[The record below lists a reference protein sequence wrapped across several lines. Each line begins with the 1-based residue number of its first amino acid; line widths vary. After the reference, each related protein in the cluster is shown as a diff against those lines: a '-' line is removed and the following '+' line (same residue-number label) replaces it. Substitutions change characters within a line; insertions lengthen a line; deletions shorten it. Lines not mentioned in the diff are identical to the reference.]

1 MNAFFEK
8 KLYLFIFSIFFISA
22 SLFGSHEVPVRHLLT
37 NFDFFQIFNLLASKE
52 YIFRPPDTVIRFS
65 LFFIS
70 ILTLLFSFML
80 KSDDRNQ
87 VSNSMKNTII
97 ALSLLFFITLLIT
110 EHIYNIVA
118 LLLISL
124 SIYYA
129 IFYGKKGFNRY
140 EVILLFSYLLIFI
153 YPFYTSLFHP
163 SSLSELDNYLRFLV
177 VIPVYITLRDINFK
191 LKIFLLSIS
200 LATFLAGLL
209 AIFQYLYGIGPVNV
223 YSSSTSVFASIIL
236 LFSLIVIMSIPYFE
250 KNKLEQYFL
259 YLSSMIGLMSW
270 MLTGQRGLLIV
281 LILFILYLLFT
292 KSKSLLWTNKKP
304 LIFISTFLI
313 IFSFTS
319 PLFDRISNSIDS
331 TYNFIVYDSNHD
343 WKEKDSILPR
353 ISIWKAS
360 VNIISEN
367 SFYGIG
373 LDNFNENLENQILNK
388 KINPIRDSA
397 FNKSAGMNHAHNQY
411 LDVYVKTGIFGLITL
426 LIFIYGNIKYFKNG
440 LNLDKSEDNLISL
453 IGLLSVYTFSI
464 IMLFQTFLAHQ
475 QLTLFMCLMLII
487 ISSIKSNL
495 NDRRNRI

>member
-80 KSDDRNQ
+80 KSDNRNQ
-87 VSNSMKNTII
+87 VSNSMKNTIT

-191 LKIFLLSIS
+191 LKI
-200 LATFLAGLL
+200 T
-209 AIFQYLYGIGPVNV
+209 IFQRVM
-223 YSSSTSVFASIIL
+223 F
-236 LFSLIVIMSIPYFE
+236 
-250 KNKLEQYFL
+250 
-259 YLSSMIGLMSW
+259 
-270 MLTGQRGLLIV
+270 
-281 LILFILYLLFT
+281 
-292 KSKSLLWTNKKP
+292 
-304 LIFISTFLI
+304 
-313 IFSFTS
+313 
-319 PLFDRISNSIDS
+319 
-331 TYNFIVYDSNHD
+331 
-343 WKEKDSILPR
+343 
-353 ISIWKAS
+353 
-360 VNIISEN
+360 
-367 SFYGIG
+367 
-373 LDNFNENLENQILNK
+373 
-388 KINPIRDSA
+388 
-397 FNKSAGMNHAHNQY
+397 
-411 LDVYVKTGIFGLITL
+411 
-426 LIFIYGNIKYFKNG
+426 
-440 LNLDKSEDNLISL
+440 
-453 IGLLSVYTFSI
+453 
-464 IMLFQTFLAHQ
+464 
-475 QLTLFMCLMLII
+475 
-487 ISSIKSNL
+487 
-495 NDRRNRI
+495 

>member
-8 KLYLFIFSIFFISA
+8 KLYLFILAIFFLSA

-37 NFDFFQIFNLLASKE
+37 NFDFFQIFNLLVSKE
-52 YIFRPPDTVIRFS
+52 NIFRPPDTVIRFL

-80 KSDDRNQ
+80 KSDNRNQ
-87 VSNSMKNTII
+87 VSNSMKNTIT
-97 ALSLLFFITLLIT
+97 ALSLLFFVTILIT
-110 EHIYNIVA
+110 ENIYNIAA

-129 IFYGKKGFNRY
+129 IFYGKKSFNRY
-140 EVILLFSYLLIFI
+140 EVILLFSYLLIFM
-153 YPFYTSLFHP
+153 YPFYTSLFHQ

-177 VIPVYITLRDINFK
+177 VIPVYITLRDINLK

-209 AIFQYLYGIGPVNV
+209 AIIQYLYGIASVSV
-223 YSSSTSVFASIIL
+223 YSSSTSVFGSIIL
-236 LFSLIVIMSIPYFE
+236 LFSLITIMSIPYFE

-259 YLSSMIGLMSW
+259 YLSSTIGLMGW
-270 MLTGQRGLLIV
+270 MLTGQRGLLMV
-281 LILFILYLLFT
+281 LIFFILYLLFT

-304 LIFISTFLI
+304 LIFLSTFLI

-319 PLFDRISNSIDS
+319 PLFDRMSNSIGS
-331 TYNFIVYDSNHD
+331 TYNFIVYDSKHD
-343 WKEKDSILPR
+343 WKDKDSIVPR

-360 VNIISEN
+360 INIINEN
-367 SFYGIG
+367 SFYGVG
-373 LDNFNENLENQILNK
+373 LDNFNENLERQISDK
-388 KINPIRDSA
+388 KIEPIRNSVV
-397 FNKSAGMNHAHNQY
+397 NKSAGMNHAHNQY
-411 LDVYVKTGIFGLITL
+411 LDIYVKTGIFGLITL

-440 LNLDKSEDNLISL
+440 LNSDKSEDNLISL
-453 IGLLSVYTFSI
+453 IGLLSIYVFST

-475 QLTLFMCLMLII
+475 QLTLFMCFILII
-487 ISSIKSNL
+487 IGSIKSNL
-495 NDRRNRI
+495 NDRRNRT